1 MPIVA
6 ALASAGNLDYIAI
19 VLACGV
25 GGQRVTPTHRC
36 LVITL
41 HYFKSDFFKTLVP
54 CIVSEAV
61 TFTVFALQL
70 WLFPS
75 A

>member
-6 ALASAGNLDYIAI
+6 ALAPVGNLDYIAI
-19 VLACGV
+19 ALACGV
-25 GGQRVTPTHRC
+25 GGQRMTPTHRC

-41 HYFKSDFFKTLVP
+41 NYFESDLFKPLVP

-61 TFTVFALQL
+61 IFTVFALQL